1 MHPIGGPALNANVLV
16 GLTDHPFCVPIF
28 QLNISFEAI
37 KYLHSLTVLLVS
49 ITYVVVK
56 PKKTSKIVVLIQ

>member
-1 MHPIGGPALNANVLV
+1 MV
-16 GLTDHPFCVPIF
+16 GLTDHPFCVSSFNSIF
-28 QLNISFEAI
+28 LFRLR
-37 KYLHSLTVLLVS
+37 KYSRTVVLVF